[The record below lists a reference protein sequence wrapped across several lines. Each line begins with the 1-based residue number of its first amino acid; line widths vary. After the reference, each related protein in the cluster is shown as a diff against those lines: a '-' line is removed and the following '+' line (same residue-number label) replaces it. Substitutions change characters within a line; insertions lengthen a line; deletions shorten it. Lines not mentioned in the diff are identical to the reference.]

1 MKKGFA
7 FTVFE
12 DERDAEDAVKALS
25 GRRLKGE
32 RVKLEFAKGERR
44 GSDRDR
50 YEAGAGNRVVVEN
63 LSSKTAWQDLKESV
77 ATNIIELETLIRK
90 KIGVLGTI
98 YSCVKKDLTSSWGW
112 KTSIDL
118 TVFFPFVYIPIK
130 CGKIYLIRSIISWRG
145 EGAVSGYILS
155 LFFLCLEISSSR

>member
-77 ATNIIELETLIRK
+77 VTNIIELETLIRK
-90 KIGVLGTI
+90 KNRSLGELSTVVL
-98 YSCVKKDLTSSWGW
+98 KK
-112 KTSIDL
+112 I
-118 TVFFPFVYIPIK
+118 
-130 CGKIYLIRSIISWRG
+130 
-145 EGAVSGYILS
+145 
-155 LFFLCLEISSSR
+155 

>member
-77 ATNIIELETLIRK
+77 VTNIIELETLI
-90 KIGVLGTI
+90 KIQMRDLGTI
-98 YSCVKKDLTSSWGW
+98 YSCFDIFLGMEDQYQSFSILPICVHPYKVWKDL
-112 KTSIDL
+112 L
-118 TVFFPFVYIPIK
+118 N
-130 CGKIYLIRSIISWRG
+130 
-145 EGAVSGYILS
+145 
-155 LFFLCLEISSSR
+155 